1 MSDVKDR
8 IKTLYET
15 TELTQQQIAD
25 TVGVSWKVVFTVI
38 KKGYS
43 SAYRKQRKATSYRNS
58 KLGDKNPMY
67 GKIGSDHPGY
77 IGAVSDNKGY
87 LMVLK
92 PSWYTGRKKSKHV
105 FQHHVVVCE
114 ALGITEI
121 PKGYHVHHI
130 NGDRCDNSYANL
142 LMLTAGDHMRLH
154 ARQRRAETIQ

>member
-1 MSDVKDR
+1 MSDMKDR
-8 IKTLYET
+8 IKNLYET

-25 TVGVSWKVVFTVI
+25 TVGVSWKVVFTII
-38 KKGYS
+38 KKEYS
-43 SAYRKQRKATSYRNS
+43 SEQRRQRKVISYRNS
-58 KLGDKNPMY
+58 RLGDKNPMY
-67 GKIGSDHPGY
+67 GKTGSAHHSY

-92 PSWYTGRKKSKHV
+92 PSWYTGRKNSKHV

-130 NGDRCDNSYANL
+130 NGDKCDNTESNL

-154 ARQRRAETIQ
+154 CRQRRAETIQ